1 MDLNEIDNSIIRHK
15 NKSPKTYDKVLYA
28 AIPFYIAHKK
38 LTESL
43 CTMHESKYNISN
55 AELDV
60 LSSLKLVGDEN
71 YILSPTKLY
80 STMVFSSGGMTKVL
94 KRLESKEYITR
105 IDNVNDKRSKLV
117 QLTKNGDKVLSEALK
132 DVVDLEKDF
141 FSPLDDKEQKTL
153 QELLYK
159 VLKDK

>member
-1 MDLNEIDNSIIRHK
+1 MDLNEINKSIIRHK
-15 NKSPKTYDKVLYA
+15 NKSPQTYDKVLDA

-38 LTESL
+38 LTEDL
-43 CTMHESKYNISN
+43 CLMHEKKYSISN
-55 AELDV
+55 TQLDV

-94 KRLESKEYITR
+94 KKLEEKEYILR
-105 IDNVNDKRSKLV
+105 IDNEHDKRSKLV
-117 QLTKNGDKVLSEALK
+117 QLSKKGEILLNKALK

-141 FSPLDDKEQKTL
+141 FSPLDEKEQKTL
-153 QELLYK
+153 KELMYK

>member
-1 MDLNEIDNSIIRHK
+1 MDLDEINNSIIRHK
-15 NKSPKTYDKVLYA
+15 NKSPQTYDKVLDV

-38 LTESL
+38 LSEDL
-43 CTMHESKYNISN
+43 CIMHESKYSISN
-55 AELDV
+55 AQLDV

-94 KRLESKEYITR
+94 KKLEEKEYITR
-105 IDNVNDKRSKLV
+105 VDNQNDKRSKLV
-117 QLTKNGDKVLSEALK
+117 QLSKKGEILLNKALK

-141 FSPLDDKEQKTL
+141 FSPLDEKEQKTL
-153 QELLYK
+153 KELIYK